1 MLRCNAIRVQVFS
14 HVCTTVSSEL
24 SRERVKSKAG
34 TGEYGLLFQNETN
47 YEEPRNNLMMF

>member
-1 MLRCNAIRVQVFS
+1 MQHCNAVRVQVFS

-34 TGEYGLLFQNETN
+34 AGECGLLF
-47 YEEPRNNLMMF
+47 